1 MFYFFRRGDALI
13 RCEVRTDWNGEGY
26 ELVIDRTDAM
36 VRVEWFSGAGELNR
50 HWTAFEDRLL
60 RDGWLGPRPCAE

>member
-1 MFYFFRRGDALI
+1 MFYFFRRGDSLI

-36 VRVEWFSGAGELNR
+36 VRVEWFRGAGELNR
-50 HWTAFEDRLL
+50 RWTEF
-60 RDGWLGPRPCAE
+60 

>member
-1 MFYFFRRGDALI
+1 VFYFFRRGDSLI

-36 VRVEWFSGAGELNR
+36 VRVEWFRGAGELNR
-50 HWTAFEDRLL
+50 RWTEFEGRLL
-60 RDGWLGPRPCAE
+60 RDGWLGPQPCAE